1 MTGPAD
7 RAVEVL
13 RRRGDGRWTV
23 GSGYLAGGRLVL
35 TAAHNVRSEGGIDDV
50 ILVRCLD
57 GSELSAVVLAAGLP
71 PGVRPSVPSIPAG
84 AGPAASPSPAVG
96 LTAAASTAPPGALP
110 PVPAGGGSVVPPP
123 PPAELT
129 AAASTAPAGALP
141 AVPAGAASAVVPP
154 PPAELTAAAT
164 APPGVLAPAIAP
176 LPAPAAAAAP
186 PVAELLVPAPAAVLP
201 ADLAV
206 LEIAEADAAGLSD
219 VPALRFARV
228 DRAQTA
234 VIARCWA
241 IGYPRWKEQPS
252 AGTGAVPLRDSVQ
265 IEGVIAPGSNRRRG
279 LLELRTT
286 STPRPLPSG
295 ALGESQW
302 QGMSGAVVFSDDP
315 ELGPLAV
322 GLLIEHHLPEGAST
336 LTLTPLSD
344 LTALVEGTDWGWR
357 LGLDTWTV
365 LPRAGT
371 PPTPSATGHLALRR
385 PLSDF
390 TDRERLAAQAQTLL
404 TDRLAQTTPVVVLYG
419 MPGVGKTA
427 LANHIAHRLAP
438 TFSHAR
444 ILVDLGGSGTTEVTP
459 DGAMIQAL
467 QGFGL
472 FGNDLPRET
481 RQRRYVLHRLL
492 RAGPSLLVLDNVV
505 RASQIQ
511 PLLPESPGSAV
522 ILTSRSAL
530 TSVEGADR
538 LPVAPLADPD
548 GLRLLER
555 ITGAER
561 VSRERDA
568 ARTIV
573 SLLGGLPLAIR
584 IAATSAASPAGQHR
598 PLSFHAAQLA
608 DEQALVSHLDGED
621 KSVRSSFEISYR
633 GLRPDTARLFRH
645 LGLLAAS
652 DFAPALAARACDVTP
667 DHAERMLGELADR
680 QLVEVSGSA
689 GDRYRLHDLLRHYA
703 RERAESDES
712 PADRRRAF
720 RRSLRWYADC
730 LETWMSLPDAH
741 ERPPAEAVAWFADE
755 FLNVNASMRA
765 AFVDEQ
771 WDLLL
776 RIAGSLYGL
785 LFYRGHWEEMESIK
799 GMAVEAAR
807 REHDEPAELG
817 SLIHLAEARRILGRS
832 QDTPPLYDRAQE
844 IAQSLGDDT
853 KRAWILTH
861 FGDLQCDLDRPQDAL
876 PHYAEA
882 DALYR
887 GLHDEGG
894 QIWVAAHIADAHRQL
909 AQPAEAARVLEE
921 ALLLAQR
928 RDDAPN
934 IAWCQ
939 WHLALAYDELGRYA
953 DAERTITG
961 AIAFHRA
968 AADEG
973 GLTTMLTALG
983 EILLHAG
990 RDALAREALTEA
1002 LTLARTMNAPRRE
1015 SAIQSIL
1022 SRLTS

>member
-1 MTGPAD
+1 
-7 RAVEVL
+7 
-13 RRRGDGRWTV
+13 
-23 GSGYLAGGRLVL
+23 
-35 TAAHNVRSEGGIDDV
+35 
-50 ILVRCLD
+50 
-57 GSELSAVVLAAGLP
+57 
-71 PGVRPSVPSIPAG
+71 
-84 AGPAASPSPAVG
+84 
-96 LTAAASTAPPGALP
+96 
-110 PVPAGGGSVVPPP
+110 
-123 PPAELT
+123 
-129 AAASTAPAGALP
+129 
-141 AVPAGAASAVVPP
+141 
-154 PPAELTAAAT
+154 
-164 APPGVLAPAIAP
+164 
-176 LPAPAAAAAP
+176 
-186 PVAELLVPAPAAVLP
+186 
-201 ADLAV
+201 
-206 LEIAEADAAGLSD
+206 
-219 VPALRFARV
+219 
-228 DRAQTA
+228 
-234 VIARCWA
+234 
-241 IGYPRWKEQPS
+241 
-252 AGTGAVPLRDSVQ
+252 
-265 IEGVIAPGSNRRRG
+265 
-279 LLELRTT
+279 
-286 STPRPLPSG
+286 
-295 ALGESQW
+295 
-302 QGMSGAVVFSDDP
+302 MSGAVVFSDDP

-336 LTLTPLSD
+336 LTLAPLSD
-344 LTALVEGTDWGWR
+344 LTALAEGTDWGWR

-365 LPRAGT
+365 LPRGGPRPA
-371 PPTPSATGHLALRR
+371 PPATGHLALRR

-404 TDRLAQTTPVVVLYG
+404 TDRLSQTTPVVVLYG

-481 RQRRYVLHRLL
+481 RQRRYMLHRLL

-505 RASQIQ
+505 RASQIE

-522 ILTSRSAL
+522 LLTSRSAL

-568 ARTIV
+568 AGAIV

-584 IAATSAASPAGQHR
+584 IAATSAASPAGQHH

-608 DEQALVSHLDGED
+608 DEQALVSHLSGED

-645 LGLLAAS
+645 LGLLAAA
-652 DFAPALAARACDVTP
+652 DFAPELAARACDVTP

-680 QLVEVSGSA
+680 QLVEVSGPA
-689 GDRYRLHDLLRHYA
+689 GDRYRLHDLLRLYA

-712 PADRRRAF
+712 AADRRSAF

-730 LETWMSLPDAH
+730 LETWMSRPDAH

-765 AFVDEQ
+765 AFADEQ

-785 LFYRGHWEEMESIK
+785 LFYRGHWEEMETIK

-817 SLIHLAEARRILGRS
+817 SLIHLAEARRILGRA
-832 QDTPPLYDRAQE
+832 QDTPPLYERAQE
-844 IAQSLGDDT
+844 IARTLGDT
-853 KRAWILTH
+853 TQRAWILTH
-861 FGDLQCDLDRPQDAL
+861 FGDLQCDLGRPRDAL
-876 PHYAEA
+876 VRYAEA

-887 GLHDEGG
+887 ASHDEGG
-894 QIWVAAHIADAHRQL
+894 RIWLAAHIADAHRQL
-909 AQPAEAARVLEE
+909 SQPAEAARVL
-921 ALLLAQR
+921 
-928 RDDAPN
+928 
-934 IAWCQ
+934 
-939 WHLALAYDELGRYA
+939 
-953 DAERTITG
+953 
-961 AIAFHRA
+961 
-968 AADEG
+968 
-973 GLTTMLTALG
+973 
-983 EILLHAG
+983 
-990 RDALAREALTEA
+990 
-1002 LTLARTMNAPRRE
+1002 
-1015 SAIQSIL
+1015 
-1022 SRLTS
+1022 